1 MCIKRTYDFP
11 LLTFKDI
18 DHKFKPH
25 ACYGCHD
32 ILMMVY
38 ELKTLHV
45 VKGVA
50 YRCFL
55 WNMTRNDRINMLRI
69 FKLDDKGTL

>member
-1 MCIKRTYDFP
+1 MCIKRMYDFP

-55 WNMTRNDRINMLRI
+55 
-69 FKLDDKGTL
+69 